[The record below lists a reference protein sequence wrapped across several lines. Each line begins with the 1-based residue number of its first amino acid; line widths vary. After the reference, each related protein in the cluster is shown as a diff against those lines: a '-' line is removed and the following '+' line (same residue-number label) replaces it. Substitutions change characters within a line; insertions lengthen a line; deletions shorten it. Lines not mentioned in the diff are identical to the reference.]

1 MPPSKSDPLA
11 PYRAKRS
18 LGRTP
23 EPAGSHPDSTTTDGG
38 GLFVI
43 HKHAARRLH
52 FDLRLQMD
60 GVLRSWAVPKGPSY
74 DTAEKRL
81 AVMVEDHPLEYGDFE
96 GRIPEGNYG
105 AGAVIVWDR
114 GRWIPVEDPVAG
126 LAKGKL
132 LFELRGH
139 KLHGLWTLVKLKK
152 ADKEWLFIKER
163 DSYATDSGPLP
174 PEESVLSGLTVEDL
188 KAGRTPADG
197 IRAELERLHAAR
209 REIRAET
216 APLMLAESRDAAFS
230 DPAWLFELKLDGYRL
245 LATGSGGPPRLFSR
259 NGNDLSLCFPEVS
272 RAIGSLPINGLVLD
286 GEVVAL
292 DESGKPSF
300 QRLQQRGK
308 LTRALDIRQA
318 AIENPVTFF
327 AFDLLAAE
335 GYDVRSLPLLTRKGL
350 LRILLPP
357 AGAIRF
363 LDHFE
368 ADGELLY
375 QQVQKLGL
383 EGIVGKRAD
392 SAYRAGRS
400 PQWLK
405 IRTRLSDDFVV
416 VGFTA
421 SKGLRTG
428 FGALLLAQY
437 VEGSLVYSGRAGTG
451 FSDKQ
456 LSEVRVTLAASR
468 RDGPPCGGPVPQ
480 KKGITWTEPLLV
492 CEVEFTEWTEERL
505 LRQPVFLHFRDDKKP
520 EECVGSREAGK
531 RASGEAELQDPVSL
545 GPSAALRAGSGSGQN
560 PDSPLRHVVFSN
572 LEKIFW
578 PEQGYTKG
586 DLIEYYRAISPWIL
600 PYLNDRPVV
609 MTRYPDGIHGKSFFQ
624 KDAPG
629 FVPEWIR
636 TERMWSEQA
645 ERDIDYF
652 IVNDQPALL
661 YLINLG
667 TIPLH
672 VWGSRISKIDR
683 PDWCILDLDP
693 KDAPFSHVIE
703 VAQAAHALCD
713 EIGLPHFVKT
723 SGSSGLHVMIP
734 LGCQCRYDE
743 TRSLGE
749 LLARLIVTELPEIS
763 TITRQVS
770 RRGGKVYIDYLQNGS
785 GRLLVAPFSVRPLPG
800 ASVSMPLRWS
810 EINGTLD
817 ISSFTIENAL
827 SRMKKLKQDPL
838 ADVITTSPDLAAAIG
853 RLQERE

>member
-1 MPPSKSDPLA
+1 MPRSKSDPLA

-18 LGRTP
+18 LERTP
-23 EPAGSHPDSTTTDGG
+23 EPAGSRSSSGIAGAG
-38 GLFVI
+38 GLFVV

-74 DTAEKRL
+74 DIADKRL

-96 GRIPEGNYG
+96 GRIPDGNYG

-114 GRWIPVEDPVAG
+114 GRWLPIEDPVAG
-126 LAKGKL
+126 LEKGKL
-132 LFELRGH
+132 LFELRGY

-152 ADKEWLFIKER
+152 GDKEWLFIKER
-163 DSYATDSGPLP
+163 DSYAGSSAPQP

-188 KAGRTPADG
+188 KAGRTPGDG
-197 IRAELERLHAAR
+197 IRAELERVGASR
-209 REIRAET
+209 RNVPAET
-216 APLMLAESRDAAFS
+216 APLMLAESRDAPFT

-245 LATGSGGPPRLFSR
+245 LASAGPRLFSR
-259 NGNDLSLCFPEVS
+259 NGNDLSHSFPEVS
-272 RAIGSLPINGLVLD
+272 RAVASLPVNGLVLD

-292 DESGKPSF
+292 DEAGRPSF

-308 LTRALDIRQA
+308 LTRSLDIGQA
-318 AIENPVTFF
+318 AVENPVTYY

-335 GYDVRSLPLLTRKGL
+335 GFDLRPLPLVVRKRL
-350 LRILLPP
+350 LRKLLPP

-368 ADGELLY
+368 GDGELLY

-383 EGIVGKRAD
+383 EGIVGKQAN
-392 SAYRAGRS
+392 STYRTGRS
-400 PQWLK
+400 PCWLK
-405 IRTRLSDDFVV
+405 IRTRLSADFVV

-437 VEGSLVYSGRAGTG
+437 VEGALVYSGRAGTG

-456 LSEVRVTLAASR
+456 LSEVRETLAVSR
-468 RDGPPCGGPVPQ
+468 REGPACGGPIPPE
-480 KKGITWTEPLLV
+480 KGITWTEPRMV

-505 LRQPVFLHFRDDKKP
+505 LRQPVFLHFRHDKSP
-520 EECVGSREAGK
+520 EECLGSRNPGQRGGGAEK
-531 RASGEAELQDPVSL
+531 EAEQATGLL
-545 GPSAALRAGSGSGQN
+545 GRSENESAESPAGR
-560 PDSPLRHVVFSN
+560 PAAPPPRFEFSN
-572 LEKIFW
+572 LDKVFW
-578 PEQGYTKG
+578 PEEGYTKG

-600 PYLNDRPVV
+600 PYLKDRPVV
-609 MTRYPDGIHGKSFFQ
+609 LTRYPDGINGKSFFQ

-645 ERDIDYF
+645 DREIEYF
-652 IVNDQPALL
+652 VCNDEAALL
-661 YLINLG
+661 YLVNLG

-672 VWGSRISKIDR
+672 FWGSRTSKIER

-693 KDAPFSHVIE
+693 KDAPFSQVIE
-703 VAQAAHALCD
+703 VAQATHALCD
-713 EIGLPHFVKT
+713 DIGLPHFVKT

-749 LLARLIVTELPEIS
+749 LLARLIVAELPDTA

-770 RRGGKVYIDYLQNGS
+770 RRAGKVYIDYLQNGA
-785 GRLLVAPFSVRPLPG
+785 GRLLVAPFSARPLPG
-800 ASVSMPLRWS
+800 APVSMPLRWS
-810 EINGTLD
+810 EVDGTLD
-817 ISSFTIENAL
+817 IGSFTIENAVA
-827 SRMKKLKQDPL
+827 RMKKLNKDPL
-838 ADVITTSPDLAAAIG
+838 GEVLTMSPDLAGAIG
-853 RLQERE
+853 RLQERG